1 MVRPQMSHASLAV
14 LAIPSSIAP
23 EQTSPAYDR
32 FPLVYCLEAL
42 DLHPVCPDLDNKAGR
57 GVSQSLCY
65 FHVTLYQFF
74 YPVMCPVDLF
84 NGKVRERCLSLRHH
98 LAYVVVRV

>member
-1 MVRPQMSHASLAV
+1 MVRPQMGHASLAV
-14 LAIPSSIAP
+14 FAIPSSIAP
-23 EQTSPAYDR
+23 EQASPAYDR

-65 FHVTLYQFF
+65 FHVTLYQF
-74 YPVMCPVDLF
+74 
-84 NGKVRERCLSLRHH
+84 SLP
-98 LAYVVVRV
+98 LTGMFESSF

>member
-1 MVRPQMSHASLAV
+1 MDIELKYLILPLDDLRDIRS
-14 LAIPSSIAP
+14 IYPSSIAP
-23 EQTSPAYDR
+23 EQASPAYDR

-65 FHVTLYQFF
+65 FHVTLYQF
-74 YPVMCPVDLF
+74 
-84 NGKVRERCLSLRHH
+84 SLP
-98 LAYVVVRV
+98 LTGMFESSF